1 MRNLL
6 IVLLVSTA
14 ISAQTPT
21 KPAPDQGPPP
31 RNLTQR
37 PDGHFSAN
45 EDPTNPEKFEVH
57 VVQPGDTL
65 SAIAGAVLKNPR
77 LWPQLWEQNEH
88 IVNPHWIYPNDKILI
103 RPVTLITEAVPPE
116 PPPVTPPPAPAPVVE
131 AAPPPPPPRPT
142 PLPPPQAPAPPV
154 DVFQLSPAKPVSEV
168 KLEDL
173 YCSGFVQKAAVPN
186 DLKVISKFDQV
197 GVLST
202 EGDYVYVSQG
212 SEDGVAVGNTYQ
224 VIRPSTLMTN
234 PTGRT
239 RAERDLGMHY
249 LDVAQIRVVIAQPD
263 FSLARIIHN
272 CADAV
277 DVGDIMLPFRPI
289 VLPPRPRPRPF
300 SPFMTTT
307 GEVKGAI
314 VSTKGALLNFGS
326 AYKSTGIIPG
336 VRGGRL
342 GAVERGI
349 APEGTIVYLDIGQEN
364 GVNPGDL
371 FIVYRALDVDGRLYQ
386 VPLEVEKI
394 KEVRTAIGE
403 VLVLKTGERAST
415 ALVTYATDALSLGD
429 AVERR

>member
-131 AAPPPPPPRPT
+131 AAPPPPRPT

-154 DVFQLSPAKPVSEV
+154 DVFQLSPPKPVSEV